1 MKGRILQG
9 IGSFYT
15 VESGGQL
22 YVCRARG
29 RFRKQRISP
38 MVGDEVLFAPPGP
51 AEEEGFLEEILP
63 RSSELLR
70 PPVANV
76 DLLFVTVAAAAPQ
89 PDLLLADR
97 LLLRARKAGIE
108 TALVIN
114 KTDLALDTACDIAR
128 QYRGARCP
136 VLLTNAGTGEGV
148 PELMELAAGRIVAF
162 AGQSAVG
169 KSSLMNVLCPGLGQQ
184 TGSVSRIERGR
195 HTTRK
200 AQLVPLEA
208 GGYLAD
214 TPGFSLLELDAE
226 DPANLRAFYPE
237 FEPYEGLCRFDGC
250 CHLSEPGCA
259 VKDAAQRG
267 EIAPERLER
276 YAALFAEVKEK
287 WDRRYS

>member
-15 VESGGQL
+15 VESEGQL

-29 RFRKQRISP
+29 RFRKQHITP

-63 RSSELLR
+63 RASALLR

-97 LLLRARKAGIE
+97 LLVRARKAGID

-114 KTDLALDTACDIAR
+114 KTDLSLETAQDIAH
-128 QYRGARCP
+128 QYRGAACP
-136 VLLTNAGTGEGV
+136 VILTNAESGEGV
-148 PELMELAAGRIVAF
+148 EKLLQLASGRIVAF

-169 KSSLMNVLCPGLGQQ
+169 KSSLMNALCPNLSQE

-200 AQLVPLEA
+200 AQLVPLA
-208 GGYLAD
+208 SGGYLAD

-226 DPANLRAFYPE
+226 DPANLKDSYPE
-237 FEPYEGLCRFDGC
+237 FAPYEGLCRFDGC
-250 CHLSEPGCA
+250 CHLSEPDCA
-259 VKDAAQRG
+259 VKAAAARG
-267 EIAPERLER
+267 EIAMERLKR
-276 YAALFAEVKEK
+276 YAVLYGELKDK
-287 WDRRYS
+287 WGRRYD

>member
-15 VESGGQL
+15 VESEGQL

-76 DLLFVTVAAAAPQ
+76 DLLFGHGRGRGPGSRTCFWRTACSCA
-89 PDLLLADR
+89 
-97 LLLRARKAGIE
+97 RASGIE

-114 KTDLALDTACDIAR
+114 KTDLALDTACGIAR

-136 VLLTNAGTGEGV
+136 VLLTNAE
-148 PELMELAAGRIVAF
+148 
-162 AGQSAVG
+162 
-169 KSSLMNVLCPGLGQQ
+169 
-184 TGSVSRIERGR
+184 
-195 HTTRK
+195 
-200 AQLVPLEA
+200 
-208 GGYLAD
+208 
-214 TPGFSLLELDAE
+214 
-226 DPANLRAFYPE
+226 PARA
-237 FEPYEGLCRFDGC
+237 CR
-250 CHLSEPGCA
+250 S
-259 VKDAAQRG
+259 
-267 EIAPERLER
+267 
-276 YAALFAEVKEK
+276 
-287 WDRRYS
+287 

>member
-1 MKGRILQG
+1 M
-9 IGSFYT
+9 
-15 VESGGQL
+15 
-22 YVCRARG
+22 
-29 RFRKQRISP
+29 
-38 MVGDEVLFAPPGP
+38 
-51 AEEEGFLEEILP
+51 
-63 RSSELLR
+63 
-70 PPVANV
+70 
-76 DLLFVTVAAAAPQ
+76 
-89 PDLLLADR
+89 
-97 LLLRARKAGIE
+97 
-108 TALVIN
+108 
-114 KTDLALDTACDIAR
+114 
-128 QYRGARCP
+128 
-136 VLLTNAGTGEGV
+136 LLTNAGTGEGV

-237 FEPYEGLCRFDGC
+237 FEPDEGLCRFDGC

-276 YAALFAEVKEK
+276 YAALFAEVKDK

>member
-1 MKGRILQG
+1 
-9 IGSFYT
+9 
-15 VESGGQL
+15 
-22 YVCRARG
+22 
-29 RFRKQRISP
+29 

-114 KTDLALDTACDIAR
+114 KTDLALDTACGIAR

-200 AQLVPLEA
+200 AQLVLLEA